1 MALQAGGRN
10 KTLAAAETVGI
21 GVEAAKAGSLGVDNG
36 EGEGDGE
43 PGGVEEPPLPDWLA
57 GREFWDTVEKQI
69 ATFALLRN
77 IGIPMDLS

>member
-36 EGEGDGE
+36 EGEGEDGYESEKSDGE
-43 PGGVEEPPLPDWLA
+43 ALHGGGRQGTSRREE
-57 GREFWDTVEKQI
+57 RE
-69 ATFALLRN
+69 
-77 IGIPMDLS
+77 S